1 MTSNHLANEEAM
13 SDQPLVPSELF
24 RNVAQ
29 IGVVVRD
36 LERTTELLSAIF
48 GIGPFRKI
56 VYPPAG
62 RDDMQRRYFGQEG
75 DFCYVEAFADLGNVE
90 LEIIQP
96 ISGKS
101 IWSDF
106 LAAHGEG
113 IHHIRF
119 NVDDMQA
126 VTDYLASHDICVGM
140 SGNGLRPGTQW
151 ANFDCE
157 GKIGFTIEIMK
168 ALAGTDGR
176 TPQIL
181 DGQVQS

>member
-1 MTSNHLANEEAM
+1 MT
-13 SDQPLVPSELF
+13 DQTVNPQDLF

-29 IGVVVRD
+29 IGVVVKD
-36 LERTTELLSAIF
+36 LERTTTMLAKIF

-56 VYPPAG
+56 VYPPVD
-62 RDDMQRRYFGQEG
+62 REDMQRRYYGEEG
-75 DFCYVEAFADLGNVE
+75 DFCYIEAFADLGNVE

-96 ISGKS
+96 VSGKS
-101 IWSDF
+101 IWADF

-119 NVDDMQA
+119 NVDDMQQVA
-126 VTDYLASHDICVGM
+126 DYLDENGICVAM
-140 SGNGLRPGTQW
+140 SGNGLRPGTLW
-151 ANFDCE
+151 ANFNSE
-157 GKIGFTIEIMK
+157 GAIGFTIEVMK

-176 TPQIL
+176 TPQIV